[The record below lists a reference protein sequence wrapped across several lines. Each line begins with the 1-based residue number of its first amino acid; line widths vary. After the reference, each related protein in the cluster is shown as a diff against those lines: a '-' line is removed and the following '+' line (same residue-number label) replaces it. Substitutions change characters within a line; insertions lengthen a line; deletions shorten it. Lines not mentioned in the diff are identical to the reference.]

1 MTAIV
6 IDAAV
11 SASWLL
17 GDEDDPRAGRALTA
31 LEERAGIVPQLWHF
45 EMRNILLVAHRRDR
59 ITRDGMAERVFAL
72 ADLSLETDGEPDLDR
87 VLALADVHRLS
98 FYAALYL
105 DLAVRRG
112 AELAS
117 LDLRLLEAATSA
129 HLGVLPVKATI
140 RERRQRHLKGRHSPG
155 LQPFTDWAIL

>member
-6 IDAAV
+6 IDASV

-17 GDEDDPRAGRALTA
+17 GDEDDPRADKALAA

-59 ITRDGMAERVFAL
+59 ITRDGMADRVSAL
-72 ADLSLETDGEPDLDR
+72 AGLPLETDGEPDLDR
-87 VLALADVHRLS
+87 AFALADAHRLS
-98 FYAALYL
+98 FYDALYL
-105 DLAVRRG
+105 DLAIRRN

-117 LDLRLLEAATSA
+117 LDARLLEAATSA
-129 HLGVLPVKATI
+129 HVGIFK
-140 RERRQRHLKGRHSPG
+140 
-155 LQPFTDWAIL
+155 